1 MKTYQDLQAA
11 GPTETKRAQF
21 CMDAISAFKGS
32 REYRLAAEGE
42 SYYSKHNLTIERYQK
57 FLTTMSGAKVPD
69 IFSSNYKIKTLTFR
83 RLVTQQV
90 QYLLGNGMTLSDEK
104 NKEKLGQD
112 FDFKLQQAAKRAMA
126 AGRAFGFWNYDHLEV
141 FGFADTE
148 DAPGFCP
155 LYNEDTA
162 ELEAGIRYWYR
173 TVGDKTITRATLYE
187 ADGYTDYIRKGNDTN
202 AKLLE
207 EKRPYKTIT
216 TRTNDGL
223 VEEVAGENYDKL
235 PIVPLYAN
243 DTKCTE
249 LFGIRESIDAY
260 DLIKSGL
267 ANDIDDAD
275 GFFWILQNTGGMDD
289 VDLAKFVQRIR
300 QTRAA
305 VVDGDQGVQAN
316 PHTLSIPTEARTKML
331 EILRSDIY
339 EDFQALDVKT
349 LSAAQKTTQEIQ
361 AAYQSQDNKCD
372 DFEYLIIDFV
382 QSILK
387 LAGVEDNPTF
397 TRNRIVNQAEQ
408 TDMIIKAAQFL
419 TEEAVIKHL
428 PFLTPEEADQII
440 KQRDAEGLAQFSD
453 GE

>member
-1 MKTYQDLQAA
+1 MKTYQDLMKA
-11 GPTETKRAQF
+11 GPKETKRARF
-21 CMDAISAFKGS
+21 CMDAISEFMASK
-32 REYRLAAEGE
+32 EYKTARDGE
-42 SYYSKHNLTIERYQK
+42 SYYGKHNITIEKYQK
-57 FLTTMSGAKVPD
+57 FLTTMSGAQVPD
-69 IFSSNYKIKTLTFR
+69 IFSSNYKIKTLFFR

-90 QYLLGNGMTLSDEK
+90 QYVLGNGMTLSDDK
-104 NKEKLGQD
+104 NKEKLGAD

-141 FGFADTE
+141 FGYADTE

-155 LYNEDTA
+155 LYSEETG
-162 ELEAGIRYWYR
+162 ELEAGVRFWFR
-173 TVGDKTITRATLYE
+173 TVNDKTITRATLYE
-187 ADGYTDYIRKGNDTN
+187 ADGYTDYIKKE
-202 AKLLE
+202 AEKEPELLTQ
-207 EKRPYKTIT
+207 KRAYKTVT
-216 TRTNDGL
+216 TKTNNGL
-223 VEEVAGENYDKL
+223 IEEVAGENYGRL

-243 DTKCTE
+243 DTRESE
-249 LFGIRESIDAY
+249 LCGIRESIDAY

-275 GFFWILQNTGGMDD
+275 GFYWILQNTGGMDD
-289 VDLAKFVQRIR
+289 VDLARFVQRIR

-316 PHTLSIPTEARTKML
+316 AHTLDVPTEARTRML
-331 EILRSDIY
+331 DILRSDIY
-339 EDFQALDVKT
+339 EDFQALDVKS

-382 QSILK
+382 QNILE
-387 LAGVEDNPTF
+387 LAGVDDNPTF

-419 TEEAVIKHL
+419 TEEAIIKHL
-428 PFLTPEEADQII
+428 PFLTPEEADEII
-440 KQRDAEGLAQFSD
+440 QQREADGLAQFN